1 MAMGLADTGW
11 RAAVHASLKTH
22 QPTGVRARVAGEWV
36 DIAMTA
42 GRLRWHRVLAA
53 IPGDCDR
60 VELLDG
66 AGAVQWGVDVDDGAV
81 VGPEPGAPMDAV
93 AIVRLV
99 VDAQDLA
106 LRRYES
112 MFGQLSK
119 GYADLTAI
127 LAQRLGSLE
136 KNIGDVIKA
145 SFATA
150 EAAGA
155 ASGSS
160 SGSDTSADDLAK
172 HVVGM
177 AMSKMQAMPPQNG
190 KP

>member
-1 MAMGLADTGW
+1 MGLADGGW
-11 RAAVHASLKTH
+11 RSSVHASLKTH
-22 QPTGVRARVAGEWV
+22 QPMGVRARVAGEWV
-36 DIAMTA
+36 DIAMTV

-60 VELLDG
+60 VELLD
-66 AGAVQWGVDVDDGAV
+66 AQGAVQWGIDVDDGAV
-81 VGPEPGAPMDAV
+81 VGPEPGTPLDAV

-99 VDAQDLA
+99 VDAQDMA
-106 LRRYES
+106 VRRYES
-112 MFGQLSK
+112 MHAQLTK
-119 GYADLTAI
+119 NYVDLTAI

-145 SFATA
+145 TFATA

-155 ASGSS
+155 ASSAAAAHDDG
-160 SGSDTSADDLAK
+160 GADDLAK
-172 HVVGM
+172 HVVAAAM
-177 AMSKMQAMPPQNG
+177 AKMQAAPPQNG